1 MGLDN
6 PIRKELEE
14 EIKKNEDEI
23 ISKEMSWKCMTK
35 INFQVRV
42 SQFLNDTYKELE
54 QFLKD
59 ETLFLGLKYTL
70 V

>member
-35 INFQVRV
+35 INF
-42 SQFLNDTYKELE
+42 
-54 QFLKD
+54 
-59 ETLFLGLKYTL
+59 
-70 V
+70 